1 MEEKVERNWIKGK
14 ENASALSFNL
24 VIWAVS
30 QVVCDM
36 HGNKMNSKL
45 LHTPVGVRDIYNNEC
60 YNKLLIQ
67 NKIHDIF
74 KSYGY
79 SDIQTPTFEFF
90 DIFNKERGS
99 VASKN
104 MYKFFDREGNTL
116 VLRPD
121 VTPSIARAAAKY
133 FMDEEMPIR
142 FCYAGNAFINNSEY
156 QGKLKEFTQ
165 IGSEL
170 LGDNTS
176 DADAEVIVM
185 VIESLLASGLTEFQI
200 EVGQPEFFKGIV
212 EEAGLDSDIV
222 EELRELLESKKY
234 FGVEDVLD
242 SVKVSDEDK
251 KIFLTFQEF
260 VGSID
265 MVKEAMQLTDSIKA
279 GAALE
284 RLEKL
289 YRILEIYGLEKY
301 VSFDLSMLNMYQY
314 YTGIIFKGYTYGT
327 GDAIVTGGRYDN
339 LLVQFGK
346 DFAAIGFAVNVDQ
359 LMVAL
364 ERQHISMEN
373 KEKMKMILYS
383 ADYQRE
389 AINYTKTLR
398 SENEC
403 VMMLRKRSNHQLE
416 DYISYAKR
424 CNVSEI
430 VMINSNGIEKKE
442 II

>member
-1 MEEKVERNWIKGK
+1 
-14 ENASALSFNL
+14 
-24 VIWAVS
+24 
-30 QVVCDM
+30 
-36 HGNKMNSKL
+36 MNSKL
-45 LHTPVGVRDIYNNEC
+45 LHTPVGVRDIYNDEC
-60 YNKLLIQ
+60 YDKLLIQ
-67 NKIHDIF
+67 NRIHKIF
-74 KSYGY
+74 KEYGY

-121 VTPSIARAAAKY
+121 MTPSIARASAKY

-142 FCYAGNAFINNSEY
+142 LCYVGNAFINNSEY

-176 DADAEVIVM
+176 DADAEVTAM
-185 VIESLLASGLTEFQI
+185 VIESLLKAGLTEFQI
-200 EVGQPEFFKGIV
+200 EIGQPEFFKGIV
-212 EEAGLDSDIV
+212 EKAGLDTDTI
-222 EELRELLESKKY
+222 EELRELLENKKY
-234 FGVEDVLD
+234 FGVEDVLEKAN
-242 SVKVSDEDK
+242 VPQEDREV
-251 KIFLTFQEF
+251 FLKFQEF
-260 VGSID
+260 AGSIE
-265 MVKEAMQLTDSIKA
+265 MIKLA
-279 GAALE
+279 KTLNINDKSKAALE

-289 YRILEIYGLEKY
+289 YSILVIYGYEKY
-301 VSFDLSMLNMYQY
+301 ISFDLSMLNMYQY
-314 YTGIIFKGYTYGT
+314 YTGIVFKGYTYGT

-339 LLVQFGK
+339 LLGQFGK
-346 DFAAIGFAVNVDQ
+346 DFAAIGFAVNLDQ

-364 ERQHISMEN
+364 ERQHIKLGERDN
-373 KEKMKMILYS
+373 KKMILYGVEN
-383 ADYQRE
+383 QRE

-403 VMMLRKRSNHQLE
+403 VMMVRKRSNHQME

-424 CNVSEI
+424 SNVSEI
-430 VMINSNGIEKKE
+430 IIIDGNGIEKKE
-442 II
+442 IN

>member
-1 MEEKVERNWIKGK
+1 
-14 ENASALSFNL
+14 
-24 VIWAVS
+24 
-30 QVVCDM
+30 
-36 HGNKMNSKL
+36 MNSKL
-45 LHTPVGVRDIYNNEC
+45 LHTPVGVRDIYNDEC
-60 YNKLLIQ
+60 YDKLLIQ
-67 NKIHDIF
+67 NRIHKIF
-74 KSYGY
+74 KEYGY

-121 VTPSIARAAAKY
+121 MTPSIARASAKY

-142 FCYAGNAFINNSEY
+142 LCYVGNAFINNSEY

-176 DADAEVIVM
+176 DADAEVIAM
-185 VIESLLASGLTEFQI
+185 VIESLLKAGLTEFQI
-200 EVGQPEFFKGIV
+200 EIGQPEFFKGIV
-212 EEAGLDSDIV
+212 EKAGLDTDTI
-222 EELRELLESKKY
+222 EELRELLENKKY
-234 FGVEDVLD
+234 FGVEDVLEKAN
-242 SVKVSDEDK
+242 VPQEDREV
-251 KIFLTFQEF
+251 FLKFQEF
-260 VGSID
+260 VGSIE
-265 MVKEAMQLTDSIKA
+265 MIKLA
-279 GAALE
+279 KTLNINDKSKAALE

-289 YRILEIYGLEKY
+289 YSILVIYGYEKY
-301 VSFDLSMLNMYQY
+301 ISFDLSMLNMYQY
-314 YTGIIFKGYTYGT
+314 YTGIVFKGYTYGT

-339 LLVQFGK
+339 LLGQFGK
-346 DFAAIGFAVNVDQ
+346 DFAAIGFAVNLDQ

-364 ERQHISMEN
+364 ERQHIKLGERDN
-373 KEKMKMILYS
+373 KKMILYGIEN
-383 ADYQRE
+383 QRE

-403 VMMLRKRSNHQLE
+403 VMMVRKRSNHQME

-424 CNVSEI
+424 SNVSEI
-430 VMINSNGIEKKE
+430 IIIDGNGIEKKE
-442 II
+442 IN

>member
-1 MEEKVERNWIKGK
+1 
-14 ENASALSFNL
+14 
-24 VIWAVS
+24 
-30 QVVCDM
+30 
-36 HGNKMNSKL
+36 MNSKL
-45 LHTPVGVRDIYNNEC
+45 LHTPVGVRDIYNDEC
-60 YNKLLIQ
+60 YDKLLIQ
-67 NKIHDIF
+67 NRIHKIF
-74 KSYGY
+74 KEYGY

-121 VTPSIARAAAKY
+121 MTPSIARASAKY

-142 FCYAGNAFINNSEY
+142 LCYVGNAFINNSEY

-176 DADAEVIVM
+176 DADAEVIAM
-185 VIESLLASGLTEFQI
+185 VIESLLKAGLTEFQI
-200 EVGQPEFFKGIV
+200 EIGQPEFFKGIV
-212 EEAGLDSDIV
+212 EKAGLDTDTI
-222 EELRELLESKKY
+222 EELRELLENKKY
-234 FGVEDVLD
+234 FRVEDVLEKAN
-242 SVKVSDEDK
+242 VPQEDREV
-251 KIFLTFQEF
+251 FLKFQEF
-260 VGSID
+260 VGSIE
-265 MVKEAMQLTDSIKA
+265 MIKLA
-279 GAALE
+279 KTLNINDKSKAALE

-289 YRILEIYGLEKY
+289 YSILVIYGYEKY
-301 VSFDLSMLNMYQY
+301 ISFDLSMLNMYQY
-314 YTGIIFKGYTYGT
+314 YTGIVFKGYTYGT

-339 LLVQFGK
+339 LLGQFGK
-346 DFAAIGFAVNVDQ
+346 DFAAIGFAVNLDQ

-364 ERQHISMEN
+364 ERQHIKLGERDN
-373 KEKMKMILYS
+373 KKMILYGVEN
-383 ADYQRE
+383 QRE

-403 VMMLRKRSNHQLE
+403 VMMVRKRSNHQME

-424 CNVSEI
+424 SNVSEI
-430 VMINSNGIEKKE
+430 IIIDGNGIEKKE
-442 II
+442 IN

>member
-1 MEEKVERNWIKGK
+1 
-14 ENASALSFNL
+14 
-24 VIWAVS
+24 
-30 QVVCDM
+30 
-36 HGNKMNSKL
+36 MNSKL
-45 LHTPVGVRDIYNNEC
+45 LHTPVGVRDIYNDEC
-60 YNKLLIQ
+60 YDKLLIQ
-67 NKIHDIF
+67 NRIHKIF
-74 KSYGY
+74 KEYGY

-121 VTPSIARAAAKY
+121 MTPSIARASAKY

-142 FCYAGNAFINNSEY
+142 LCYVGNAFINNSEY

-176 DADAEVIVM
+176 DADAEVIAM
-185 VIESLLASGLTEFQI
+185 VIESLLKAGLTEFQI
-200 EVGQPEFFKGIV
+200 EIGQPEFFKGIV
-212 EEAGLDSDIV
+212 EKAGLDTDTI
-222 EELRELLESKKY
+222 EELRELLENKKY
-234 FGVEDVLD
+234 FGVEDVLEKAN
-242 SVKVSDEDK
+242 VPQEDREV
-251 KIFLTFQEF
+251 FLKFQEF
-260 VGSID
+260 AGSIE
-265 MVKEAMQLTDSIKA
+265 MIKLA
-279 GAALE
+279 KTLNINDKSKAALE

-289 YRILEIYGLEKY
+289 YSILVIYGYEKY
-301 VSFDLSMLNMYQY
+301 ISFDLSMLNMYQY
-314 YTGIIFKGYTYGT
+314 YTGIVFKGYTYGT

-339 LLVQFGK
+339 LLGQFGK
-346 DFAAIGFAVNVDQ
+346 DFAAIGFAVNLDQ

-364 ERQHISMEN
+364 ERQHIKLGERDN
-373 KEKMKMILYS
+373 KKMILYGVEN
-383 ADYQRE
+383 QRE

-403 VMMLRKRSNHQLE
+403 VMMVRKRFNHQME

-424 CNVSEI
+424 SNVSEI
-430 VMINSNGIEKKE
+430 IIIDGNGIEKKE
-442 II
+442 IN

>member
-1 MEEKVERNWIKGK
+1 
-14 ENASALSFNL
+14 
-24 VIWAVS
+24 
-30 QVVCDM
+30 
-36 HGNKMNSKL
+36 MNSKL
-45 LHTPVGVRDIYNNEC
+45 LHTPVGVRDIYNKEC
-60 YNKLLIQ
+60 SSKLIIQ
-67 NKIHDIF
+67 GKIHDIF

-121 VTPSIARAAAKY
+121 MTPSIARASAKY
-133 FMDEEMPIR
+133 FMDENMPIR
-142 FCYAGNAFINNSEY
+142 LCYSGNAFINNSEY

-185 VIESLLASGLTEFQI
+185 VVESLLASGLKDFQI
-200 EVGQPEFFKGIV
+200 EVGQPEFFKGLV
-212 EEAGLDSDIV
+212 ESVNMDIDTI
-222 EELRELLESKKY
+222 EELRELLENKKY
-234 FGVEDVLD
+234 FGVEEVLD
-242 SVKVSDEDK
+242 KANLSNKDK
-251 KIFLTFQEF
+251 QVFLKYHEF
-260 VGSID
+260 TGSID
-265 MVKEAMQLTDSIKA
+265 MINSAKKICNNDKSAV
-279 GAALE
+279 ALE

-289 YRILEIYGLEKY
+289 YKILEIYGIEKY
-301 VSFDLSMLNMYQY
+301 VSFDLSMLNMYEY
-314 YTGIIFKGYTYGT
+314 YTGIVFKGYTYGT

-339 LLVQFGK
+339 LLMQFGK
-346 DFAAIGFAVNVDQ
+346 DFPAIGFAINVDG

-364 ERQHISMEN
+364 ERQHIGVEN
-373 KEKMKMILYS
+373 NEVKKMILYS
-383 ADYQRE
+383 VKNQRE

-403 VMMLRKRSNHQLE
+403 VMMVRKRSNYELE

-430 VMINSNGIEKKE
+430 IFINSNGIEKKE

>member
-1 MEEKVERNWIKGK
+1 
-14 ENASALSFNL
+14 
-24 VIWAVS
+24 
-30 QVVCDM
+30 
-36 HGNKMNSKL
+36 MNSKL
-45 LHTPVGVRDIYNNEC
+45 LHTPVGVRDIYNDEC
-60 YNKLLIQ
+60 YDKLLIQ
-67 NKIHDIF
+67 NRIHKIF
-74 KSYGY
+74 KEYGY

-121 VTPSIARAAAKY
+121 MTPSIARASAKY

-142 FCYAGNAFINNSEY
+142 LCYVGNAFINNSEY

-176 DADAEVIVM
+176 DADAEVIAM
-185 VIESLLASGLTEFQI
+185 VIESLLKAGLTEFQI
-200 EVGQPEFFKGIV
+200 EIGQPEFFKGIV
-212 EEAGLDSDIV
+212 EKAGLDADTI
-222 EELRELLESKKY
+222 EELRELLENKKY
-234 FGVEDVLD
+234 FGVEDVLEKAN
-242 SVKVSDEDK
+242 VPQEDREV
-251 KIFLTFQEF
+251 FLKFQEF
-260 VGSID
+260 VGSVEMIQAAKTLNIND
-265 MVKEAMQLTDSIKA
+265 KSK
-279 GAALE
+279 AALE

-289 YRILEIYGLEKY
+289 YSILVIYGYEKY
-301 VSFDLSMLNMYQY
+301 ISFDLSMLNMYQY
-314 YTGIIFKGYTYGT
+314 YTGIVFKGYTYGT

-339 LLVQFGK
+339 LLGQFGK
-346 DFAAIGFAVNVDQ
+346 DFAAIGFAVNLDQ

-364 ERQHISMEN
+364 ERQHI
-373 KEKMKMILYS
+373 KLGEKDTKKMILYGVEN
-383 ADYQRE
+383 QRE

-403 VMMLRKRSNHQLE
+403 VMMVRKRSNHQMK

-424 CNVSEI
+424 SNVSEI
-430 VMINSNGIEKKE
+430 IIIDGNGIEKKE
-442 II
+442 INEDEILNICISKGKTGKEIS

>member
-1 MEEKVERNWIKGK
+1 
-14 ENASALSFNL
+14 
-24 VIWAVS
+24 
-30 QVVCDM
+30 
-36 HGNKMNSKL
+36 MNSKL
-45 LHTPVGVRDIYNNEC
+45 LHTPVGVRDIYNDEC
-60 YNKLLIQ
+60 YDKLLIQ
-67 NKIHDIF
+67 NRIHKIF
-74 KSYGY
+74 KEYGY

-121 VTPSIARAAAKY
+121 MTPSIARASAKY

-142 FCYAGNAFINNSEY
+142 LCYVGNAFINNSEY

-176 DADAEVIVM
+176 DADAEVIAM
-185 VIESLLASGLTEFQI
+185 VIESLLKAGLTEFQI
-200 EVGQPEFFKGIV
+200 EIGQPEFFKGIV
-212 EEAGLDSDIV
+212 EKAGLDTDTI
-222 EELRELLESKKY
+222 EELRELLENKKY
-234 FGVEDVLD
+234 FGVEDVLEKAN
-242 SVKVSDEDK
+242 VPQEDREV
-251 KIFLTFQEF
+251 FLKFQEF
-260 VGSID
+260 AGSIK
-265 MVKEAMQLTDSIKA
+265 MIKLA
-279 GAALE
+279 KTLNINDKSKAALE

-289 YRILEIYGLEKY
+289 YSILVIYGYEKY
-301 VSFDLSMLNMYQY
+301 ISFDLSMLNMYQY
-314 YTGIIFKGYTYGT
+314 YTGIVFKGYTYGT

-339 LLVQFGK
+339 LLGQFGK
-346 DFAAIGFAVNVDQ
+346 DFAAIGFAVNLDQ

-364 ERQHISMEN
+364 ERQHIKLGERDN
-373 KEKMKMILYS
+373 KKMILYGVEN
-383 ADYQRE
+383 QRE

-403 VMMLRKRSNHQLE
+403 VMMVRKRSNHQME

-424 CNVSEI
+424 SNVSEI
-430 VMINSNGIEKKE
+430 IIIDGNGIEKKE
-442 II
+442 IN

>member
-1 MEEKVERNWIKGK
+1 
-14 ENASALSFNL
+14 
-24 VIWAVS
+24 
-30 QVVCDM
+30 
-36 HGNKMNSKL
+36 MNSKL
-45 LHTPVGVRDIYNNEC
+45 LHTPVGVRDIYNDEC
-60 YNKLLIQ
+60 YDKLLIQ
-67 NKIHDIF
+67 NRIHKIF
-74 KSYGY
+74 KEYGY

-121 VTPSIARAAAKY
+121 MTPSIARASAKY

-142 FCYAGNAFINNSEY
+142 LCYVGNAFINNSEY

-176 DADAEVIVM
+176 DADAEVIAM
-185 VIESLLASGLTEFQI
+185 VIESLLKAGLTEFQI
-200 EVGQPEFFKGIV
+200 EIGQPEFFKGIV
-212 EEAGLDSDIV
+212 EKAGLDTDTI
-222 EELRELLESKKY
+222 EELRELLENKKY
-234 FGVEDVLD
+234 FGVEDVLEKAN
-242 SVKVSDEDK
+242 VPQEDREV
-251 KIFLTFQEF
+251 FLKFQEF
-260 VGSID
+260 VGSVEMIQAAKTLNIND
-265 MVKEAMQLTDSIKA
+265 KSK
-279 GAALE
+279 AALE

-289 YRILEIYGLEKY
+289 YSILVIYGYEKY
-301 VSFDLSMLNMYQY
+301 ISFDLSMLNMYQY
-314 YTGIIFKGYTYGT
+314 YTGIVFKGYTYGT

-339 LLVQFGK
+339 LLGQFGK
-346 DFAAIGFAVNVDQ
+346 DFAAIGFAVNLDQ

-364 ERQHISMEN
+364 ERQHI
-373 KEKMKMILYS
+373 KLGEKDTKKMILYGIEN
-383 ADYQRE
+383 QRE

-403 VMMLRKRSNHQLE
+403 VMMVRKRSNHQME

-424 CNVSEI
+424 SNVSEI
-430 VMINSNGIEKKE
+430 IIIDGNGIEKKE
-442 II
+442 IN

>member
-1 MEEKVERNWIKGK
+1 
-14 ENASALSFNL
+14 
-24 VIWAVS
+24 
-30 QVVCDM
+30 
-36 HGNKMNSKL
+36 MNSKL
-45 LHTPVGVRDIYNNEC
+45 LHTPVGVRDIYNDEC
-60 YNKLLIQ
+60 YDKLLIQ
-67 NKIHDIF
+67 NRIHKIF
-74 KSYGY
+74 KEYGY

-121 VTPSIARAAAKY
+121 MTPSIARASAKY

-142 FCYAGNAFINNSEY
+142 LCYAGNAFINNSEY

-176 DADAEVIVM
+176 DADAEVIAM
-185 VIESLLASGLTEFQI
+185 VIESLLKAGLTEFQI
-200 EVGQPEFFKGIV
+200 EIGQPEFFKGIV
-212 EEAGLDSDIV
+212 EKAGLDADTI
-222 EELRELLESKKY
+222 EELRELLENKKY
-234 FGVEDVLD
+234 FGVEDVLEKAN
-242 SVKVSDEDK
+242 VPQEDREV
-251 KIFLTFQEF
+251 FLKFQEF
-260 VGSID
+260 VGSVEMIQAAKTLNIND
-265 MVKEAMQLTDSIKA
+265 KSK
-279 GAALE
+279 AALE

-289 YRILEIYGLEKY
+289 YSILVIYGYEKY
-301 VSFDLSMLNMYQY
+301 ISFDLSMLNMYQY
-314 YTGIIFKGYTYGT
+314 YTGIVFKGYTYGT

-339 LLVQFGK
+339 LLGQFGK
-346 DFAAIGFAVNVDQ
+346 DFAAIGFAVNLDQ

-364 ERQHISMEN
+364 ERQHI
-373 KEKMKMILYS
+373 KLGEKDTKKMILYGVEN
-383 ADYQRE
+383 QRE

-403 VMMLRKRSNHQLE
+403 VMMVRKRSNHQME

-424 CNVSEI
+424 SNVSEI
-430 VMINSNGIEKKE
+430 IIIDGNGIEKKE
-442 II
+442 IN

>member
-1 MEEKVERNWIKGK
+1 
-14 ENASALSFNL
+14 
-24 VIWAVS
+24 
-30 QVVCDM
+30 
-36 HGNKMNSKL
+36 MNSKL
-45 LHTPVGVRDIYNNEC
+45 LHTPVGVRDIYNDEC
-60 YNKLLIQ
+60 YDKLLIQ
-67 NKIHDIF
+67 NRIHKIF
-74 KSYGY
+74 KEYGY

-121 VTPSIARAAAKY
+121 MTPSIARASAKY

-142 FCYAGNAFINNSEY
+142 LCYVGNAFINNSEY

-176 DADAEVIVM
+176 DADAEVIAM
-185 VIESLLASGLTEFQI
+185 VIESLLKAGLTEFQI
-200 EVGQPEFFKGIV
+200 EIGQPEFFKGIV
-212 EEAGLDSDIV
+212 EKAGLDADTI
-222 EELRELLESKKY
+222 EELRELLENKKY
-234 FGVEDVLD
+234 FGVEDVLEKAN
-242 SVKVSDEDK
+242 VPQEDREV
-251 KIFLTFQEF
+251 FLKFQEF
-260 VGSID
+260 AGSIE
-265 MVKEAMQLTDSIKA
+265 MIKLA
-279 GAALE
+279 KTLNINDKSKAALE

-289 YRILEIYGLEKY
+289 YSILVIYGYEKY
-301 VSFDLSMLNMYQY
+301 ISFDLSMLNMYQY
-314 YTGIIFKGYTYGT
+314 YTGIVFKGYTYGT

-339 LLVQFGK
+339 LLGQFGK
-346 DFAAIGFAVNVDQ
+346 DFAAIGFAVNLDQ

-364 ERQHISMEN
+364 ERQHI
-373 KEKMKMILYS
+373 KLGEKDTKKMILYGVEN
-383 ADYQRE
+383 QRE

-403 VMMLRKRSNHQLE
+403 VMMVRKRSNHQME

-424 CNVSEI
+424 SNVSEI
-430 VMINSNGIEKKE
+430 IIIDGNGIEKKE
-442 II
+442 IN

>member
-1 MEEKVERNWIKGK
+1 
-14 ENASALSFNL
+14 
-24 VIWAVS
+24 
-30 QVVCDM
+30 
-36 HGNKMNSKL
+36 MNSKL
-45 LHTPVGVRDIYNNEC
+45 LHTPVGVRDIYNDEC
-60 YNKLLIQ
+60 YDKLLIQ
-67 NKIHDIF
+67 NRIHKIF
-74 KSYGY
+74 KEYGY

-121 VTPSIARAAAKY
+121 MTPSIARASAKY

-142 FCYAGNAFINNSEY
+142 LCYVGNAFINNSEY

-176 DADAEVIVM
+176 DADAEVIAM
-185 VIESLLASGLTEFQI
+185 VIESLLKAGLTEFQI
-200 EVGQPEFFKGIV
+200 EIGQPEFFKGIV
-212 EEAGLDSDIV
+212 EKAGLDADTI
-222 EELRELLESKKY
+222 EELRELLENKKY
-234 FGVEDVLD
+234 FGVEDVLEKAN
-242 SVKVSDEDK
+242 VPQEDREV
-251 KIFLTFQEF
+251 FLKFQEF
-260 VGSID
+260 VGSIEMIQAAKTLNIND
-265 MVKEAMQLTDSIKA
+265 KSK
-279 GAALE
+279 AALE

-289 YRILEIYGLEKY
+289 YSILVIYGYEKY
-301 VSFDLSMLNMYQY
+301 ISFDLSMLNMYQY
-314 YTGIIFKGYTYGT
+314 YTGIVFKGYTYGT

-339 LLVQFGK
+339 LLGQFGK
-346 DFAAIGFAVNVDQ
+346 DFAAIGFAVNLDQ

-364 ERQHISMEN
+364 ERQHI
-373 KEKMKMILYS
+373 KLGEKDTKKMILYGVEN
-383 ADYQRE
+383 QRE

-403 VMMLRKRSNHQLE
+403 VMMVRKRSNHQME

-424 CNVSEI
+424 SNVSEI
-430 VMINSNGIEKKE
+430 IIIDGNGIEKKE
-442 II
+442 IN